1 MREVGKL
8 YIDGRDAML
17 EYGIF
22 VEKGGY
28 KGVVQM
34 PSFKN
39 VDSTEWLE
47 FDGVEVDLLSPVLDT
62 RQFQIQFCITNV
74 RYAEDFFDDLATGAY
89 HNFQFTELGKTYRL
103 RMVSNGSFSSFIKL
117 GKLTLTFADDFPVVP
132 SGNPYQLGKSEVRQS
147 GYELDG
153 IDFSQFGS
161 YILKGSDDSIRK
173 AANVRENLKIDVK
186 SIAGISYDDESAF
199 FKSKDVTLKLLID
212 AADIDTFWYRWNA
225 LFSILMQPE
234 QRIFYFSI
242 LPAEYD
248 CYYKS
253 MSVSKF
259 EILRD
264 GKIWCEFSVIL
275 TFTAYRPESSWML
288 LATED
293 FDWVITED
301 AENPARIKVRPK
313 YGISLLVTE
322 DGKYIITE
330 SDSDKIYINNQN

>member
-1 MREVGKL
+1 MSQVGKL
-8 YIDGRDAML
+8 IVDGLDAML

-34 PSFKN
+34 PSFK
-39 VDSTEWLE
+39 SLETTEWEE

-74 RYAEDFFDDLATGAY
+74 RYAEDFFYDLSIGSY
-89 HNFQFTELGKTYRL
+89 HSFYFVELKKTYRL

-132 SGNPYQLGKSEVRQS
+132 SGEPYQLGKSEIRQS
-147 GYELDG
+147 GYEIDG
-153 IDFSQFGS
+153 VDFSQLGS

-173 AANVRENLKIDVK
+173 AANVRENLKIDIK
-186 SIAGISYDDESAF
+186 SIAGISYDDNSVY
-199 FKSKDVTLKLLID
+199 FKAKDVTLKLLID

-234 QRIFYFSI
+234 QRTFYVSVI
-242 LPAEYD
+242 PAKYN

-253 MSVSKF
+253 NSVSKF

-264 GKIWCEFSVIL
+264 GRIWCEFSVVL
-275 TFTAYRPESSWML
+275 TFTAYRPESTWML

-293 FDWVITED
+293 YDWVITED
-301 AENPARIKVRPK
+301 GLARIKIRQK
-313 YGISLLVTE
+313 
-322 DGKYIITE
+322 
-330 SDSDKIYINNQN
+330 

>member
-17 EYGIF
+17 EYGIV

-47 FDGVEVDLLSPVLDT
+47 FDGVEVDLLSPILDT

-132 SGNPYQLGKSEVRQS
+132 SGNPYQLGKSEIRQS

-161 YILKGSDDSIRK
+161 YILKGSDDSIRQ

-186 SIAGISYDDESAF
+186 SIAGLLYDDESVF
-199 FKSKDVTLKLLID
+199 FKSKDVTLKPLID
-212 AADIDTFWYRWNA
+212 AADIDTIWYRWNA

-234 QRIFYFSI
+234 QRIFYFSV

-301 AENPARIKVRPK
+301 AENSARIKVRPK

>member
-8 YIDGRDAML
+8 FVDGQDAML

-34 PSFKN
+34 PSFK
-39 VDSTEWLE
+39 SLETTEWEE
-47 FDGVEVDLLSPVLDT
+47 FDGVEVDLLSPVLNT

-74 RYAEDFFDDLATGAY
+74 RYAEDFFYDLSTGAY
-89 HNFQFTELGKTYRL
+89 HSFNFVELKKTYRL

-186 SIAGISYDDESAF
+186 SIAGISYDDKSVY
-199 FKSKDVTLKLLID
+199 FKAKDVTLKLLID

-225 LFSILMQPE
+225 LFSILMKPE
-234 QRIFYFSI
+234 QRTFYFSVI
-242 LPAEYD
+242 HAEYD

-253 MSVSKF
+253 VSVSKF
-259 EILRD
+259 EILKN
-264 GKIWCEFSVIL
+264 GKIWCEFSVVL
-275 TFTAYRPESSWML
+275 TFTAYRPESTWRL

-293 FDWVITED
+293 YDWVITED
-301 AENPARIKVRPK
+301 GLARIKIRQK
-313 YGISLLVTE
+313 
-322 DGKYIITE
+322 
-330 SDSDKIYINNQN
+330 

>member
-8 YIDGRDAML
+8 FIDGWDAML

-22 VEKGGY
+22 IEKGGY

-39 VDSTEWLE
+39 IDSTEWLE
-47 FDGVEVDLLSPVLDT
+47 FDGVEVDLLSPVLNT
-62 RQFQIQFCITNV
+62 RQLSIPFFITNI

-89 HNFQFTELGKTYRL
+89 HIFHFVELKKSYKL

-132 SGNPYQLGKSEVRQS
+132 SGTPYQLGKSEIRQS

-153 IDFSQFGS
+153 VDFSQLGS

-186 SIAGISYDDESAF
+186 SIAGISYDDESVY
-199 FKSKDVTLKLLID
+199 FKGKDVTLKLLIN
-212 AADIDTFWYRWNA
+212 AEDIDAFWYRWNA
-225 LFSILMQPE
+225 LFSILMQSE
-234 QRIFYFSI
+234 QRIFYFSV

-253 MSVSKF
+253 NSVSKF
-259 EILRD
+259 EILRN
-264 GKIWCEFSVIL
+264 GRVWCEFSVVL
-275 TFTAYRPESSWML
+275 AFTAYHPESSWML

-293 FDWVITED
+293 YDWVITED
-301 AENPARIKVRPK
+301 MMARIKIRPK
-313 YGISLLVTE
+313 SGISLLVYE

-330 SDSDKIYINNQN
+330 SDSDKIYINNQ

>member
-8 YIDGRDAML
+8 FVDGIDAML

-34 PSFKN
+34 PSFK
-39 VDSTEWLE
+39 SLETTEWEE
-47 FDGVEVDLLSPVLDT
+47 FDGVEVDLLSPVLNT

-74 RYAEDFFDDLATGAY
+74 RYAEDFFYDLSIGAY
-89 HNFQFTELGKTYRL
+89 HSFYFVELKKTYRL

-132 SGNPYQLGKSEVRQS
+132 SGEPYQLGKSEIRQS
-147 GYELDG
+147 GYEIDG
-153 IDFSQFGS
+153 VDFSQLGS

-173 AANVRENLKIDVK
+173 AANVRENLKIDIK
-186 SIAGISYDDESAF
+186 SIAGISYDDKSVY
-199 FKSKDVTLKLLID
+199 FKAKDVTLKLLID

-225 LFSILMQPE
+225 LFSILMKPE
-234 QRIFYFSI
+234 QRIFSV
-242 LPAEYD
+242 LPAKYD

-253 MSVSKF
+253 NSVSKF

-264 GKIWCEFSVIL
+264 GRIWCEFSVVL

-293 FDWVITED
+293 YDWVITED
-301 AENPARIKVRPK
+301 GLARIKIRQK
-313 YGISLLVTE
+313 
-322 DGKYIITE
+322 
-330 SDSDKIYINNQN
+330 

>member
-132 SGNPYQLGKSEVRQS
+132 SGEPYQLGKSEIRQS
-147 GYELDG
+147 GYEIDG
-153 IDFSQFGS
+153 VDFSQLGS

-186 SIAGISYDDESAF
+186 SIAGLSYDDESVF

-234 QRIFYFSI
+234 QRILYFSV

>member
-1 MREVGKL
+1 MSQVGKL
-8 YIDGRDAML
+8 FVDGIDAML

-34 PSFKN
+34 PSFK
-39 VDSTEWLE
+39 SLETTEWEE

-74 RYAEDFFDDLATGAY
+74 RYAEDFFYDLSIGAY
-89 HNFQFTELGKTYRL
+89 HSFNFVELKKTYRL

-132 SGNPYQLGKSEVRQS
+132 SGEPYQLGKSEIRQS
-147 GYELDG
+147 GYEIDG
-153 IDFSQFGS
+153 VDFSQLGS

-186 SIAGISYDDESAF
+186 SIAGISYDDKSVY
-199 FKSKDVTLKLLID
+199 FKAKDVTLKLLID

-225 LFSILMQPE
+225 LFSILMKPE
-234 QRIFYFSI
+234 QRIFSV
-242 LPAEYD
+242 LPAKYD

-253 MSVSKF
+253 NSVSKF

-264 GKIWCEFSVIL
+264 GRIWCEFSVVL
-275 TFTAYRPESSWML
+275 TFTAYRPESTWML

-293 FDWVITED
+293 YDWVITED
-301 AENPARIKVRPK
+301 GLARIKIRPK
-313 YGISLLVTE
+313 
-322 DGKYIITE
+322 
-330 SDSDKIYINNQN
+330 

>member
-28 KGVVQM
+28 KGVLQM

-74 RYAEDFFDDLATGAY
+74 RYAEDFFYDLATGAY
-89 HNFQFTELGKTYRL
+89 HNFQFIELGKTYRL

-147 GYELDG
+147 GYEIDG
-153 IDFSQFGS
+153 VDFSQLGS

-173 AANVRENLKIDVK
+173 AANVRENLKIDIK
-186 SIAGISYDDESAF
+186 SIAGISYDDKSVY
-199 FKSKDVTLKLLID
+199 FKAKDVTLKLLID

-225 LFSILMQPE
+225 LFSILMQSE
-234 QRIFYFSI
+234 QRTFYFSV
-242 LPAEYD
+242 LHAEYD

-264 GKIWCEFSVIL
+264 GKIWCEFSVVL
-275 TFTAYRPESSWML
+275 TFTAYRPESTWML
-288 LATED
+288 LATEAY
-293 FDWVITED
+293 DWVITED
-301 AENPARIKVRPK
+301 GLARIKIRQK
-313 YGISLLVTE
+313 
-322 DGKYIITE
+322 
-330 SDSDKIYINNQN
+330 

>member
-1 MREVGKL
+1 MSQVGKL
-8 YIDGRDAML
+8 FVDGLDAML

-34 PSFKN
+34 PSFK
-39 VDSTEWLE
+39 SLETTEWEE

-132 SGNPYQLGKSEVRQS
+132 SGNPYQLGKSEIRQS

-161 YILKGSDDSIRK
+161 YILKGSDDSIRQ

-186 SIAGISYDDESAF
+186 SIAGLLYDDESVF

-234 QRIFYFSI
+234 QRTFYFSV

-293 FDWVITED
+293 FDWAITED

>member
-8 YIDGRDAML
+8 FVDGQDAML

-34 PSFKN
+34 PSFK
-39 VDSTEWLE
+39 SLETTEWEE
-47 FDGVEVDLLSPVLDT
+47 FDGVEVDLLSPVLNT

-74 RYAEDFFDDLATGAY
+74 RYAEDFFYDLATGAY
-89 HNFQFTELGKTYRL
+89 HNFQFIELGKTYRL

-132 SGNPYQLGKSEVRQS
+132 SGEPYQLGKSEIRQS
-147 GYELDG
+147 GYEIDG
-153 IDFSQFGS
+153 VDFSQLGS
-161 YILKGSDDSIRK
+161 YMLKGSDDFIRK
-173 AANVRENLKIDVK
+173 AANVRENLKIDIK
-186 SIAGISYDDESAF
+186 SIAGISYDDKSVY
-199 FKSKDVTLKLLID
+199 FKAKDVTLKLLID

-225 LFSILMQPE
+225 LFSILMQSE
-234 QRIFYFSI
+234 QRTFYVSVI
-242 LPAEYD
+242 PAKYN

-253 MSVSKF
+253 NSVSKF

-264 GKIWCEFSVIL
+264 GRIWCEFSVVL
-275 TFTAYRPESSWML
+275 TFTAYRPESTWML

-293 FDWVITED
+293 YDWVITED
-301 AENPARIKVRPK
+301 GLARIKIRQK
-313 YGISLLVTE
+313 
-322 DGKYIITE
+322 
-330 SDSDKIYINNQN
+330 

>member
-132 SGNPYQLGKSEVRQS
+132 SGEPYQLGKSEIRQS
-147 GYELDG
+147 GYEIDG
-153 IDFSQFGS
+153 VDFSQLGS

-186 SIAGISYDDESAF
+186 SIAGLSYDDESVF

-234 QRIFYFSI
+234 QRILYFSV

-301 AENPARIKVRPK
+301 AENPSRIKVRPK

>member
-1 MREVGKL
+1 MSQVGKL
-8 YIDGRDAML
+8 FVDGIDAMR

-34 PSFKN
+34 PSFK
-39 VDSTEWLE
+39 SLETTEWE
-47 FDGVEVDLLSPVLDT
+47 AFDGVEVDLLSPVLDT

-74 RYAEDFFDDLATGAY
+74 RYAEDFFYDLSIGAY
-89 HNFQFTELGKTYRL
+89 HSFYFVELKKTYRL

-132 SGNPYQLGKSEVRQS
+132 SGEPYQLGKSEIRQS
-147 GYELDG
+147 GYEIDG
-153 IDFSQFGS
+153 VDFSQLGS

-173 AANVRENLKIDVK
+173 AANIRENLKIDVK
-186 SIAGISYDDESAF
+186 SIAGISYDDKSVY
-199 FKSKDVTLKLLID
+199 FKAKDVTLKLLID

-225 LFSILMQPE
+225 LFSILMKPE
-234 QRIFYFSI
+234 QRTFYFSV
-242 LPAEYD
+242 LHAEYD

-264 GKIWCEFSVIL
+264 GKIWCEFSVVL
-275 TFTAYRPESSWML
+275 TFTAYRPESTWRL

-293 FDWVITED
+293 YDWVITED
-301 AENPARIKVRPK
+301 GLARIKIRPK
-313 YGISLLVTE
+313 
-322 DGKYIITE
+322 
-330 SDSDKIYINNQN
+330 

>member
-1 MREVGKL
+1 MREQGKF
-8 YIDGRDAML
+8 YVDGRDAMT

-34 PSFKN
+34 PSFKKL
-39 VDSTEWLE
+39 DTTEWEE
-47 FDGVEVDLLSPVLDT
+47 FDGIEVDLLSPVLDT
-62 RQFQIQFCITNV
+62 RQFQIQFCITNI

-89 HNFQFTELGKTYRL
+89 HTFLFNELGKTYRL
-103 RMVSNGSFSSFIKL
+103 RMVSNGSFSSFVKL
-117 GKLTLTFADDFPVVP
+117 GKLTLTFADDFPSVP
-132 SGNPYQLGKSEVRQS
+132 SGNIYQLGKSGVRQS

-153 IDFSQFGS
+153 VDFSQFGS
-161 YILKGSDDSIRK
+161 YMLKGSDDSIRK
-173 AANVRENLKIDVK
+173 AANIREALKIDVK
-186 SIAGISYDDESAF
+186 SVSGISYDDEEVH

-212 AADIDTFWYRWNA
+212 ADNITEFWRRYNS
-225 LFSILMQPE
+225 LFAILMQSE
-234 QRIFYFSI
+234 SRILYFAN

-248 CYYKS
+248 CYYKN

-259 EILRD
+259 EILKGGR
-264 GKIWCEFSVIL
+264 IWCEFSVVL
-275 TFTAYRPESSWML
+275 VFTAYRPESSWML

-293 FDWVITED
+293 FDWVVTED
-301 AENPARIKVRPK
+301 ESKARIKIRPK

-330 SDSDKIYINNQN
+330 SDSDKIYINNQK